1 MPPLRSCSVAA
12 PHTRA
17 ATEPARPVSLGA
29 AEPSL
34 GSVSGSCG
42 HRRGQFGRV
51 LSAQMATERPQ
62 RVPAG
67 MGWTCRSRRRRK
79 SACVQRSAG
88 VSPPGFLGAHQELP
102 ELSSGTRR
110 RCAAVARESQAE
122 PSAVALRPGMAW
134 CPRTRSLPFPRALSR
149 LPSWPLLPAA
159 CAQRKAQLF
168 GFRVGARVEKV
179 VGVAVSAGM
188 TRGKRTGDKQG
199 GVKAPWH
206 MGCARAVGP
215 GCRPFRGSGGD
226 SARPAQIGL
235 VSWRRRVFRYR
246 GVLAGFARWRS
257 PTSPH
262 SCGSIAR
269 AAWTSAPLLR
279 AKRSSQSGPLRACR
293 GQIDGISGGATSSPA
308 VGATML
314 GISARRGGRVP
325 RESSTEQH
333 STGVCAPRSRLIF
346 VTHEWSSP
354 S

>member
-17 ATEPARPVSLGA
+17 ATETARPVSLGA

-88 VSPPGFLGAHQELP
+88 VSPPGFLGAHQALP
-102 ELSSGTRR
+102 ELSSGIRR
-110 RCAAVARESQAE
+110 RCAAVARASQAE
-122 PSAVALRPGMAW
+122 PSAVVLRPGMAW
-134 CPRTRSLPFPRALSR
+134 CPRARSLPLPHALCR
-149 LPSWPLLPAA
+149 LPGWPLLPAA

-168 GFRVGARVEKV
+168 GFRVGARLEKV

-206 MGCARAVGP
+206 MGSARAVAACTSAIPLLRRRQRTACANRSGQLAAAVISVP
-215 GCRPFRGSGGD
+215 RGVGRLPPLAPPNKPPQFWFH
-226 SARPAQIGL
+226 SAR
-235 VSWRRRVFRYR
+235 RMNKR
-246 GVLAGFARWRS
+246 
-257 PTSPH
+257 
-262 SCGSIAR
+262 
-269 AAWTSAPLLR
+269 TSAPCKTVKP
-279 AKRSSQSGPLRACR
+279 KR
-293 GQIDGISGGATSSPA
+293 PA
-308 VGATML
+308 PC
-314 GISARRGGRVP
+314 VP
-325 RESSTEQH
+325 
-333 STGVCAPRSRLIF
+333 
-346 VTHEWSSP
+346 WSD
-354 S
+354 